1 MPIGSASIAQVH
13 IGYLKDDTKVV
24 IKIKRPNIDEIMLED
39 IAMLKE
45 AVKYLHLNKFIK
57 AIDFELVLDE
67 LYNSTIQELDFNN
80 EVNNLL
86 RFRKENKDIPYV
98 YTPKVYPE
106 LCTKNTIVME
116 YIEGVSINKT
126 SYLKD
131 NGYDLENIA
140 LLLSENY
147 LHQALDNGF
156 FHADPHPDNILITEE
171 AITFLDLGMMGKLS
185 NRNKEL
191 LKECTKA
198 IIDEN
203 YTEVARIL
211 LDMSTQVKEVDITK
225 LQQDIR
231 IILTR
236 YGASSLDDINITL
249 FIKQMFNMLQS
260 NNLILD
266 KDITMLIRGIGII
279 EGVFKELN
287 PNINLVQVLANKLE
301 KETVN
306 NIISEKNIKKIGK
319 TLVSSTNGLLNLPN
333 NLSNLISAVSNGEV
347 KFKVEFS
354 NSTAHIDKLEKLLHE
369 LIVGFLDGVLI
380 IGLCITQDDILRYI
394 LLFFIIVLSLWLF
407 YVMLRDKFHD
417 GY

>member
-1 MPIGSASIAQVH
+1 
-13 IGYLKDDTKVV
+13 
-24 IKIKRPNIDEIMLED
+24 
-39 IAMLKE
+39 
-45 AVKYLHLNKFIK
+45 
-57 AIDFELVLDE
+57 
-67 LYNSTIQELDFNN
+67 
-80 EVNNLL
+80 
-86 RFRKENKDIPYV
+86 
-98 YTPKVYPE
+98 
-106 LCTKNTIVME
+106 
-116 YIEGVSINKT
+116 
-126 SYLKD
+126 
-131 NGYDLENIA
+131 
-140 LLLSENY
+140 
-147 LHQALDNGF
+147 
-156 FHADPHPDNILITEE
+156 
-171 AITFLDLGMMGKLS
+171 
-185 NRNKEL
+185 
-191 LKECTKA
+191 
-198 IIDEN
+198 
-203 YTEVARIL
+203 
-211 LDMSTQVKEVDITK
+211 
-225 LQQDIR
+225 
-231 IILTR
+231 
-236 YGASSLDDINITL
+236 
-249 FIKQMFNMLQS
+249 
-260 NNLILD
+260 
-266 KDITMLIRGIGII
+266 MLIRGIGII